1 VIESGAAA
9 DGHPLHGSAWR
20 RLLGWLEV
28 TQDVALLGLVLGL
41 YALMGWQLTSMWRHL
56 RQAIDVRA
64 VLTDILYVL
73 ILVELFRVVM
83 HYLRERHVAVGTMVE
98 IAIISVLREIILRG
112 PLEAPW
118 PQLLVATALLAV
130 LGMLLRFAGF
140 HRGASRRR
148 FQEVGVLIPDES
160 AEAAGRVDRS

>member
-1 VIESGAAA
+1 MAVEPDA
-9 DGHPLHGSAWR
+9 GHGRAWR

-28 TQDVALLGLVLGL
+28 AQDLVLLGLVLGL
-41 YALMGWQLTSMWRHL
+41 YVLMAWQLTAMWRHL
-56 RQAIDVRA
+56 HQAIDVRA

-140 HRGASRRR
+140 YRGPRRDLWNAESVKR
-148 FQEVGVLIPDES
+148 SVTPTANKSEVRRD
-160 AEAAGRVDRS
+160 

>member
-1 VIESGAAA
+1 MATDPHAV
-9 DGHPLHGSAWR
+9 HGRAWR
-20 RLLGWLEV
+20 RLLGWLEL

-41 YALMGWQLTSMWRHL
+41 YVLMAWQLTAMWRHL

-83 HYLRERHVAVGTMVE
+83 HYLRERHVAVRTMVE

-118 PQLLVATALLAV
+118 PQLLVASALLAV

-140 HRGASRRR
+140 SRGPRRDLWKAERMRLSVTPTASKSEVRR
-148 FQEVGVLIPDES
+148 E
-160 AEAAGRVDRS
+160 